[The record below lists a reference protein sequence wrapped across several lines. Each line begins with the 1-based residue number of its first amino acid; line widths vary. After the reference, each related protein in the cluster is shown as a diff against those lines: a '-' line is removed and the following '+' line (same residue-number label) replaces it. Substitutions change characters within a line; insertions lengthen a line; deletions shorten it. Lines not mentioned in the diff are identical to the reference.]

1 MVVRRASSSGYLLS
15 LIGTVIH
22 ALAYGLRRNR
32 CVALPPE
39 YGGGGPLGA
48 PRLTSDL
55 EGTIRCVACSLCVA
69 ACPSHCIDLEA
80 GWSEDGDSDRV
91 PIRFELD
98 LGRCVLC
105 GHCVEACPHEAIEMG
120 WGRALPVAHTAEQ
133 LLIDKAGLLSGQ
145 DS

>member
-1 MVVRRASSSGYLLS
+1 MVVQRALSLGYLGS

-22 ALAYGLRRNR
+22 AFAYGLRRSR
-32 CVALPPE
+32 SVALPPHR
-39 YGGGGPLGA
+39 GSRGLISA
-48 PRLTSDL
+48 PRLTRNR
-55 EGTIRCVACSLCVA
+55 EGAIRCVACSLCVA

-80 GWSEDGDSDRV
+80 GWSEDGETDRV

-120 WGRALPVAHTAEQ
+120 RGRALPVAHTTEQ
-133 LLIDKAGLLSGQ
+133 LLIDKAALLSAQ
-145 DS
+145 YS

>member
-1 MVVRRASSSGYLLS
+1 MVVRPASSSGYLLS

-22 ALAYGLRRNR
+22 ALACGLRRNR
-32 CVALPPE
+32 SVALPPE
-39 YGGGGPLGA
+39 YGGRGLIGA
-48 PRLTSDL
+48 PRLTRDR

-80 GWSEDGDSDRV
+80 GWSEGGQTDRV

-120 WGRALPVAHTAEQ
+120 RDRALPVARTAEQ